1 VLLENV
7 DEEVAMFTA
16 ERIRTCVADRAIF
29 ANGQEVGGITI
40 SIGVSVFD
48 KVQKSTQE
56 IFEQADQALYQAKG
70 KGRNN
75 VVCFYEPRLF

>member
-1 VLLENV
+1 
-7 DEEVAMFTA
+7 
-16 ERIRTCVADRAIF
+16 
-29 ANGQEVGGITI
+29 
-40 SIGVSVFD
+40 
-48 KVQKSTQE
+48 VQKSTQE